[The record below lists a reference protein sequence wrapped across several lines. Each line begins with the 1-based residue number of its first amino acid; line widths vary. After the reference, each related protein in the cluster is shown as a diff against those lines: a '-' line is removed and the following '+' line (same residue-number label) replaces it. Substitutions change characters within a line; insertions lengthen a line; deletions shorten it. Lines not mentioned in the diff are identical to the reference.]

1 MSRVELRAGP
11 ATADAVAAG
20 EREDEA
26 VAGRDGAKEVP
37 PREQRRPVCRIFEED
52 LNVLDGVQTLHG
64 RQTKKILG
72 VVTVTFRHP
81 GSARPSKPGVGPEI
95 APAAG
100 PRQRNCCPASAWDD
114 PEKSFLRPVRLETWG
129 ILRF

>member
-11 ATADAVAAG
+11 ATAGAVAAG

-26 VAGRDGAKEVP
+26 VAGRDGAKGVP
-37 PREQRRPVCRIFEED
+37 PREPRRPVCRIFEED
-52 LNVLDGVQTLHG
+52 LNVPDGVQTLHG

-81 GSARPSKPGVGPEI
+81 GSAVPRNRALVPRSRPPRARGSVI
-95 APAAG
+95 AV
-100 PRQRNCCPASAWDD
+100 PRARETIPKNL
-114 PEKSFLRPVRLETWG
+114 FFVRSV
-129 ILRF
+129 